1 MPSAVDFTYKMTK
14 KDTGIIMNN
23 ATAMTPKM
31 FTFAKATSEMDSF
44 ALAKASRGAAAKDNA
59 EVVAAATDLDNCSLF
74 CAINC
79 FVVWEEAY
87 ICVVLRV
94 IGV

>member
-1 MPSAVDFTYKMTK
+1 MDFTYKMTK

-87 ICVVLRV
+87 IKVVLRV

>member
-1 MPSAVDFTYKMTK
+1 
-14 KDTGIIMNN
+14 
-23 ATAMTPKM
+23 
-31 FTFAKATSEMDSF
+31 MDSF

-87 ICVVLRV
+87 KSCFTRDWCLT
-94 IGV
+94 